1 MKIWIFINGWRLLI
15 VAVSLLVI
23 TVFPLITGA
32 QEETDL
38 PDMELVE
45 FLGDLEAKGED
56 GFELLQFIDSAGT
69 GESPQDTNGEAQNE
83 NEDKP
88 MQGKTNDK

>member
-23 TVFPLITGA
+23 TVFPPITGA

-45 FLGDLEAKGED
+45 FLGDLESKGED
-56 GFELLQFIDSAGT
+56 GFDLLQFIDSAGT
-69 GESPQDTNGEAQNE
+69 GESSQDTNGEAQNE

>member
-1 MKIWIFINGWRLLI
+1 MKIWISTPGWRLLI

-23 TVFPLITGA
+23 TVFPPITGA
-32 QEETDL
+32 QEETNL
-38 PDMELVE
+38 PDMELVK

-69 GESPQDTNGEAQNE
+69 GESSQDTNGEAQNE

>member
-23 TVFPLITGA
+23 TVFPPITGA
-32 QEETDL
+32 QEETNL
-38 PDMELVE
+38 PDMELVK

-56 GFELLQFIDSAGT
+56 GFELLQFIDSTGT
-69 GESPQDTNGEAQNE
+69 GESSQDTNGEAQNE

>member
-23 TVFPLITGA
+23 TVFPPITGA

-38 PDMELVE
+38 PGMELVE
-45 FLGDLEAKGED
+45 FLGDLESKGED
-56 GFELLQFIDSAGT
+56 GFDLLQFIDSAGT
-69 GESPQDTNGEAQNE
+69 GESSQDTNGEAQNE